1 MLKENIRK
9 IFKEKRK
16 AFTPKDKK
24 DFSKRIAEI
33 VSSNFDLNNKI
44 VSVFLPIE
52 RLNEVDTSFV
62 IHHLNKV
69 NSTVTSPVSDF
80 ENMEMKHVV
89 LSNQTTIEKNKW
101 DIPEPNGGEE
111 VAPDKFDFVF
121 VPLLAINKNGYRV
134 GYGKGFY
141 DRFLSQCNKRTV
153 FVGLNYFEDT
163 VEIDDI
169 NKEDVPLHFVATPN
183 QLLKF

>member
-1 MLKENIRK
+1 MLKEKIRK

-16 AFTPKDKK
+16 AFSLKEKEDY
-24 DFSKRIAEI
+24 SKMIADL
-33 VSSNFDLNNKI
+33 VSSNFDLKSKI

-62 IHHLNKV
+62 IDYLKRV
-69 NSTVTSPVSDF
+69 GSIVTSPVSDF
-80 ENMEMKHVV
+80 GNMEMKHLV
-89 LSNQTTIEKNKW
+89 LNNQTRIEKNKW
-101 DIPEPNGGEE
+101 DIPEPVGGEE
-111 VAPDKFDFVF
+111 VSPDEFDFVF
-121 VPLLAINKNGYRV
+121 VPLLAINKDGFRV

-141 DRFLSQCNKRTV
+141 DRFLSQCNKSTV
-153 FVGLNYFEDT
+153 FIGLNYFEDT

-169 NKEDVPLHFVATPN
+169 NEDDVPLHFVATPN